1 MPAAGGRG
9 AVRLGRDGGLSS
21 LAVRDFRLLYIALF
35 GTSVS
40 YQLQRTIE
48 LWLVYEITGS
58 PLLTGFTG
66 LVRGAA
72 TIVFALAGGVVA
84 DRIDRRRFVILT
96 AYVNVVITLS
106 LGMLVLTGLIRVWHI
121 YLAAFVNSTLTTA
134 AGPARTAM
142 VPGLVPRELMVN
154 AFAQIASA
162 RKLSQLVGPALGGLL
177 IAVAGS
183 GWTYGVA
190 CLIYIVAIPITT
202 CIRYESGPLDRQQSP
217 VQSLLEGIAFIRRNS
232 LIVVLLVTE
241 FAAVFFGS
249 YRALLPIFAVAMGFG
264 AGGLGI
270 LLSAPALGSLLGVA
284 VVMWLGNIS
293 YKGLFVAFSVMAYAG
308 CLFGLAFSPWFLSSV
323 AILFVV
329 GVFDALQAVV
339 RQVVIL
345 ARTPDNLRGRAA
357 SFQRMLGVGAPSLGE
372 AHSGAVA
379 ALIGAPWT
387 LMVTAVV
394 CIGLTAGLVVK
405 RPDLRDR
412 DL

>member
-1 MPAAGGRG
+1 
-9 AVRLGRDGGLSS
+9 
-21 LAVRDFRLLYIALF
+21 
-35 GTSVS
+35 
-40 YQLQRTIE
+40 
-48 LWLVYEITGS
+48 
-58 PLLTGFTG
+58 
-66 LVRGAA
+66 
-72 TIVFALAGGVVA
+72 
-84 DRIDRRRFVILT
+84 
-96 AYVNVVITLS
+96 
-106 LGMLVLTGLIRVWHI
+106 
-121 YLAAFVNSTLTTA
+121 
-134 AGPARTAM
+134 
-142 VPGLVPRELMVN
+142 
-154 AFAQIASA
+154 
-162 RKLSQLVGPALGGLL
+162 
-177 IAVAGS
+177 
-183 GWTYGVA
+183 
-190 CLIYIVAIPITT
+190 
-202 CIRYESGPLDRQQSP
+202 
-217 VQSLLEGIAFIRRNS
+217 
-232 LIVVLLVTE
+232 
-241 FAAVFFGS
+241 
-249 YRALLPIFAVAMGFG
+249 MGFG

-329 GVFDALQAVV
+329 GIFDALQAVV

-394 CIGLTAGLVVK
+394 CIGLTAGLLVK
-405 RPDLRDR
+405 RLDLRDR